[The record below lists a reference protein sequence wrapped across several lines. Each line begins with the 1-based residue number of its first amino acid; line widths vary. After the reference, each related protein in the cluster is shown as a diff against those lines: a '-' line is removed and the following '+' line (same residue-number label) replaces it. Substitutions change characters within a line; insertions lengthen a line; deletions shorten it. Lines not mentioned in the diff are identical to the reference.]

1 MNILITGGNGF
12 LAKELIKYFSKSKIK
27 CNLLVTNRK
36 TLDPTDYESVKSFF
50 DEVKV
55 DIVIHTAVRGG
66 KRSHLESIDDVFD
79 NMAMFQNLS
88 KFSDKF
94 KLMFNFGSGA
104 EFDRRFDIN
113 GKMEIDIFKAT
124 PRS

>member
-12 LAKELIKYFSKSKIK
+12 LAKELIKYFSKSKTK

-36 TLDPTDYESVKSFF
+36 TLDPTDYENVKSFF
-50 DEVKV
+50 NEVKV

-66 KRSHLESIDDVFD
+66 KRGHFESIDDIFE
-79 NMAMFQNLS
+79 NIAMFQNLS

-94 KLMFNFGSGA
+94 KLMFNF
-104 EFDRRFDIN
+104 
-113 GKMEIDIFKAT
+113 
-124 PRS
+124 